1 MHASCLL
8 NICTPQ
14 AALTI
19 FFLRKRIVCCPRL
32 SWSSINTSA
41 YFPLPFLAC
50 QPGLG
55 PGFLCVSLLFK
66 HAQGNDLECAVSCG
80 PFRGSMQFFHWFF
93 FCCLPYELT
102 SDDVSIARMPSVP
115 WSEPCAASTLFFL
128 CLIPFVIVDRCLL
141 DNSNVDGVAGV
152 SE

>member
-1 MHASCLL
+1 MCR
-8 NICTPQ
+8 
-14 AALTI
+14 
-19 FFLRKRIVCCPRL
+19 FLWPVPWKRAIL
-32 SWSSINTSA
+32 
-41 YFPLPFLAC
+41 PL
-50 QPGLG
+50 
-55 PGFLCVSLLFK
+55 V
-66 HAQGNDLECAVSCG
+66 
-80 PFRGSMQFFHWFF
+80 F